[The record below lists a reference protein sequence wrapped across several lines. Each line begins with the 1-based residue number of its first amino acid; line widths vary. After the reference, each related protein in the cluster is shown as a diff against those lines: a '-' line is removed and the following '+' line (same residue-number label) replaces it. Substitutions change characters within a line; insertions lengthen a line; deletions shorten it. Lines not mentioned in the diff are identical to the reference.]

1 MFTESGVDVDLTYVY
16 YVDVEDT
23 NGTTGTFDISST
35 MTSDQIIDALYTR
48 ENLFMYAGYN
58 SGTRALHAIEDE
70 L

>member
-23 NGTTGTFDISST
+23 DGTTGTFDITSA
-35 MTSDQIIDALYTR
+35 MTSTEITAELHARST
-48 ENLFMYAGYN
+48 LFMIDGYAA
-58 SGTRALHAIEDE
+58 RRLHAVEEE